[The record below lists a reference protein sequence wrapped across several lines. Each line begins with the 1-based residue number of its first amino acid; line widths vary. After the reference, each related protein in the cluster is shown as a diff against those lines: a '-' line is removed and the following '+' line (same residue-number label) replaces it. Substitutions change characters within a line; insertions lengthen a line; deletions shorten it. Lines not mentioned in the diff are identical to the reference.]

1 MSASNQK
8 SYLRDG
14 NNPRAVDGS
23 RDKSRSSRRD
33 DDKSSSRSKHS
44 SSSGRRLSE
53 SRSSH
58 ARKSSTASSSERPT
72 FEMDIIGQPA
82 RSIVFGQTVETSVM
96 VSLRCPSPEMVAS
109 CRNMDTSR
117 LMGVVSLLADTRSGE
132 RVAVEC
138 GTLTGQKMFD
148 SVHDVPQEVAE
159 SLARSQPCR
168 LALGYFTF
176 PQLLIRQPGAYR
188 LRVTL
193 IKQSSAGG
201 SSVIAIDSE
210 SIRVERRTTGGSGST
225 GRKHVSMV
233 RRLWP
238 MTEVPGCGGRVSSS
252 QSYHGRK
259 DNESKFASLQLE
271 IQTFEECKRKY
282 EALIAAE
289 QPFIVAIIDQHI
301 VGFAYSS
308 DFNERLGYQHTVED
322 SVYLHPDHRGKGL
335 GRILLQAAFN
345 KPRTLGKKVVIAK
358 MSILPGQAPEDSPS
372 CRLHLALGFRVF
384 GRMLS
389 VGLKL
394 DILVD
399 VVILQLDLVDV
410 AAVTKTRG

>member
-1 MSASNQK
+1 MLLRLILKHCHQAFSCTLVHTTSNHFKMSASNQK

-33 DDKSSSRSKHS
+33 DDKSSSKSKHS

-58 ARKSSTASSSERPT
+58 GRKSSTASSSERPT

-117 LMGVVSLLADTRSGE
+117 LMGVVSLVADTRGGE

-148 SVHDVPQEVAE
+148 SVHDVPEEVAE
-159 SLARSQPCR
+159 SLARSQPRR

-210 SIRVERRTTGGSGST
+210 SIKVERRATGGSGST
-225 GRKHVSMV
+225 GRKH
-233 RRLWP
+233 
-238 MTEVPGCGGRVSSS
+238 GRS
-252 QSYHGRK
+252 
-259 DNESKFASLQLE
+259 
-271 IQTFEECKRKY
+271 
-282 EALIAAE
+282 
-289 QPFIVAIIDQHI
+289 
-301 VGFAYSS
+301 
-308 DFNERLGYQHTVED
+308 
-322 SVYLHPDHRGKGL
+322 
-335 GRILLQAAFN
+335 
-345 KPRTLGKKVVIAK
+345 
-358 MSILPGQAPEDSPS
+358 
-372 CRLHLALGFRVF
+372 
-384 GRMLS
+384 
-389 VGLKL
+389 
-394 DILVD
+394 
-399 VVILQLDLVDV
+399 
-410 AAVTKTRG
+410 